1 MSTPT
6 PPHDTPSGPPPSGG
20 SISAARIAFSLV
32 VVLGG
37 LAALLFVPAG
47 RLDWVEAWTLIAAYT
62 AFLTVYAWWG
72 LRKDPEQLRERGQ
85 ARKAENVK
93 PWDRT
98 IMAVYTV
105 FLLLTP
111 IVAGLD
117 AGRFRWSAV
126 PLLAKMVAW
135 LGLAVAGALIFWAL
149 AANTYLSRMA
159 RIQEDR
165 GQVVVTA
172 GPYRF
177 VRHPM
182 YSGIIL
188 LFIGMPIALG
198 SLWAL
203 LPGAVI
209 GALFVLRTAKE
220 DWMLRDELSGYA
232 EYAQRVR
239 YRLVPRVW

>member
-1 MSTPT
+1 
-6 PPHDTPSGPPPSGG
+6 
-20 SISAARIAFSLV
+20 
-32 VVLGG
+32 
-37 LAALLFVPAG
+37 
-47 RLDWVEAWTLIAAYT
+47 
-62 AFLTVYAWWG
+62 
-72 LRKDPEQLRERGQ
+72 
-85 ARKAENVK
+85 
-93 PWDRT
+93 
-98 IMAVYTV
+98 
-105 FLLLTP
+105 
-111 IVAGLD
+111 
-117 AGRFRWSAV
+117 V
-126 PLLAKMVAW
+126 PLPVKGLAW
-135 LGLAVAGALIFWAL
+135 LGLALAGALIFWTL

-220 DWMLRDELSGYA
+220 DRMLRDELSGYA